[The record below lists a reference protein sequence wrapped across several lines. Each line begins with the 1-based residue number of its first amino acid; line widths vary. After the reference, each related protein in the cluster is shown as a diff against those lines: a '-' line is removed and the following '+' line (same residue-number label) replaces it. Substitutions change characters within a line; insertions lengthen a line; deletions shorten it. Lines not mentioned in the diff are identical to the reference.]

1 MIFIGVFIFGIW
13 LIGVLTMPPTRDDPA
28 HEQPQEAPVV
38 GIRQSDAPSS
48 LPAGKK
54 FKIVDTGGRFESI
67 REKIISQLGVII
79 APRSPGKSAPKRLDP
94 VAYGRSSA
102 IIKSFKAR
110 DYPSCLES
118 LDAMHTADGISTPE
132 PEAVLFRSLLLNK
145 LGRNDEAEQE
155 LVKLDH
161 LATEPS
167 ADDGESME
175 RLRTRLVLWEA
186 LGGYDEGARQATKT
200 LSIVLDNPTGWKAG
214 TLEQVYQMRARMLVL
229 SGDYAAALA
238 DEKSALALPLS
249 STRSGASRAVLH
261 DTEAQARQSHLNTMI
276 MQWELLEQEFPEY
289 AAYLES
295 NGSPEPQPDRRDLRD
310 VD

>member
-1 MIFIGVFIFGIW
+1 MV
-13 LIGVLTMPPTRDDPA
+13 
-28 HEQPQEAPVV
+28 
-38 GIRQSDAPSS
+38 DA
-48 LPAGKK
+48 
-54 FKIVDTGGRFESI
+54 GGRFESI

-94 VAYGRSSA
+94 AAYGRSSA

-110 DYPSCLES
+110 DYPACLES
-118 LDAMHTADGISTPE
+118 LDTMQAADGISTPE
-132 PEAVLFRSLLLNK
+132 PEAVLFRGLLLNK

-167 ADDGESME
+167 SDDGESME
-175 RLRTRLVLWEA
+175 RLRTRLVLWEV
-186 LGGYDEGARQATKT
+186 LGGYDEGARQATRT
-200 LSIVLDNPTGWKAG
+200 LSTVLGNPTGWRAG
-214 TLEQVYQMRARMLVL
+214 TLEQVYQMRARMLIL

-238 DEKSALALPLS
+238 DEKSAIALPLS
-249 STRSGASRAVLH
+249 NKGPDASQRVLNQ
-261 DTEAQARQSHLNTMI
+261 TEAQARQSHLNSMI

-295 NGSPEPQPDRRDLRD
+295 NGSPEPQPERRDLRD